1 MNLSAPISYPEDTTE
16 MQRIEPEEFREMLTT
31 CNLAAELNRD
41 KPNTATR
48 NACKHMFARF
58 KGERS
63 RKIAYGASLQALP
76 MAYIAKLMNRRNIV
90 FNLPLRNRYIN
101 RRLWKL

>member
-1 MNLSAPISYPEDTTE
+1 MNLSVPISYPDDTTE
-16 MQRIEPEEFREMLTT
+16 MQRIESEEFREMLTT
-31 CNLAAELNRD
+31 CTLAAALNRE

-76 MAYIAKLMNRRNIV
+76 MAYIAKLI
-90 FNLPLRNRYIN
+90 
-101 RRLWKL
+101 KLVESELTA

>member
-1 MNLSAPISYPEDTTE
+1 MNLSVPISYPDDTTE
-16 MQRIEPEEFREMLTT
+16 MQRIESEEFREMLTT
-31 CNLAAELNRD
+31 CNLAAALNPD

-76 MAYIAKLMNRRNIV
+76 MAYINKLI
-90 FNLPLRNRYIN
+90 
-101 RRLWKL
+101 KLIESEHECK